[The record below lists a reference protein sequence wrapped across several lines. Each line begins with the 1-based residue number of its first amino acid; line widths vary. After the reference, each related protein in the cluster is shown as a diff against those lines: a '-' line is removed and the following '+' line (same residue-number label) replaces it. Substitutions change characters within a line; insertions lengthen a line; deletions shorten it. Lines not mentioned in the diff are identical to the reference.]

1 MKFNQLEVFCTL
13 MTAGTMTRTSE
24 LLGITQP
31 AVSVAIAGL
40 ERDLG
45 FALFHRRGG
54 RLVPKEE
61 ARNLFTYAIRSLE
74 AMSQTRLA
82 ADQIRQ
88 GRLGTLAIA
97 AYPSISVAFVPSL
110 LTQFRRD
117 HPDIEI
123 RLVTRSSHVIR
134 DFASARQFDIT
145 ISELPVSHSEM
156 AIEPVALECLCMMPL
171 GHPLASRET
180 ITPHDLDGVPFV
192 SILRDHMTFPQIAAA
207 FQTANA
213 QRRVV
218 AEVQYFMS
226 AAALIADGNCVGII
240 DPITAGTYAGRAVFR
255 RFVPAI
261 RYEFG
266 LITSSE
272 GELSIPARNFLR
284 LLRAGLEAVQSGART
299 LSRQDAAAIG
309 A

>member
-1 MKFNQLEVFCTL
+1 MKFKQLEVFCTL

-31 AVSVAIAGL
+31 AVSVAIAAL
-40 ERDLG
+40 ERELG
-45 FALFHRRGG
+45 FELFHRRGG
-54 RLVPKEE
+54 RLVPKQE
-61 ARNLFTYAIRSLE
+61 ARNLFTYASRSLE

-82 ADQIRQ
+82 AAQIRH
-88 GRLGTLAIA
+88 GRLGALAIA
-97 AYPSISVAFVPSL
+97 AYPSISVAFLPGL
-110 LTQFRRD
+110 LTRFRRD
-117 HPDIEI
+117 YPEIEI

-156 AIEPVALECLCMMPL
+156 AIEPVELECLCMMPL
-171 GHPLASRET
+171 GHRLASQDV
-180 ITPHDLDGVPFV
+180 ITPRDLDGVPFV

-207 FQTANA
+207 FQADNVE
-213 QRRVV
+213 RRVV

-226 AAALIADGNCVGII
+226 AASLIADGDCVGII
-240 DPITAGTYAGRAVFR
+240 DPITAGTFAGRAIFR
-255 RFVPAI
+255 RFAPVI

-272 GELSIPARNFLR
+272 GEPTVPAQTFLR
-284 LLRAGLEAVQSGART
+284 MLRSELEAVKSAARA
-299 LSRQDAAAIG
+299 LSAVDPQGI
-309 A
+309 